1 MARHS
6 MLDFPLMFDSDTIP
20 QPSTW
25 TENSEVVET
34 VNNTEAGTQQVEV
47 VRYDRLKVS
56 CGFVVT
62 DAVAR
67 LLKTYSKKDSF
78 VVKYYD
84 IETDAYKQRT
94 VRMRGFS
101 AALTKDSFNLLSV
114 RGVWTVS
121 FTLEEF

>member
-1 MARHS
+1 
-6 MLDFPLMFDSDTIP
+6 MLDFPLMFDNDTIP

-47 VRYDRLKVS
+47 VRYDRLKVN
-56 CGFVVT
+56 CGFVVM